1 LAKSFL
7 YHTSYDAPLTPEDAA
22 RLKQEAKATR
32 ERLSHQDFA
41 DMTLW
46 LPNRDLSHRFSR
58 GDFEALAAPLID
70 QTLRLTEGVLTEAGV
85 AVSAL
90 DGVLL
95 VGGTTRTP
103 MIEVAL
109 TQRFGA
115 LPLKG
120 IDPDH
125 SVAVGAAYQA
135 HALTYGSDTLLVDVT
150 PLSLGL
156 ETMGGIVE
164 KIIPRNTLLP
174 ASKTQ
179 TFTTY
184 QDGQTAMM
192 IHVMQGERE
201 LVADCRSL
209 ATFTLTGIPPMLAGA
224 AKIAVTFQM
233 DVDGLLTVSAE
244 ELTTKIRQEIL
255 VKPSYGLSQ
264 EAMKQ
269 AIYESLEYAQ
279 QDMEA
284 RLLASARVSGQRVLQ
299 AAETLLLEHHTAPT
313 PERQAVENAMQI
325 LKECL
330 EHSDRTAIDEARE
343 AMEASAAPW
352 VARRMNQA
360 LGQAL
365 TGQSVDTFSS

>member
-1 LAKSFL
+1 
-7 YHTSYDAPLTPEDAA
+7 
-22 RLKQEAKATR
+22 
-32 ERLSHQDFA
+32 
-41 DMTLW
+41 
-46 LPNRDLSHRFSR
+46 
-58 GDFEALAAPLID
+58 
-70 QTLRLTEGVLTEAGV
+70 
-85 AVSAL
+85 
-90 DGVLL
+90 
-95 VGGTTRTP
+95 
-103 MIEVAL
+103 
-109 TQRFGA
+109 
-115 LPLKG
+115 
-120 IDPDH
+120 
-125 SVAVGAAYQA
+125 
-135 HALTYGSDTLLVDVT
+135 
-150 PLSLGL
+150 
-156 ETMGGIVE
+156 
-164 KIIPRNTLLP
+164 
-174 ASKTQ
+174 
-179 TFTTY
+179 
-184 QDGQTAMM
+184 MM

-343 AMEASAAPW
+343 AMEAAAAPW

>member
-1 LAKSFL
+1 MPVVREAVAEFFGQ
-7 YHTSYDAPLTPEDAA
+7 TPLTNLNPDEVVALGAA
-22 RLKQEAKATR
+22 
-32 ERLSHQDFA
+32 
-41 DMTLW
+41 
-46 LPNRDLSHRFSR
+46 
-58 GDFEALAAPLID
+58 I
-70 QTLRLTEGVLTEAGV
+70 
-85 AVSAL
+85 SANQ
-90 DGVLL
+90 L
-95 VGGTTRTP
+95 VGNRG
-103 MIEVAL
+103 
-109 TQRFGA
+109 G
-115 LPLKG
+115 
-120 IDPDH
+120 DD
-125 SVAVGAAYQA
+125 
-135 HALTYGSDTLLVDVT
+135 LLLLDVI

-156 ETMGGIVE
+156 ETMGGLVERIV
-164 KIIPRNTLLP
+164 PRNATIP
-174 ASKTQ
+174 VARAQ
-179 TFTTY
+179 EFTTY
-184 QDGQTAMM
+184 KDGQTAMS
-192 IHVMQGERE
+192 IQVLQGERE

-209 ATFTLTGIPPMLAGA
+209 ATFTLTGIPPMIAGA

-244 ELTTKIRQEIL
+244 ELITKIRQDIV

-269 AIYESLEYAQ
+269 AIYDSLEYAQ

-299 AAETLLLEHHTAPT
+299 ATETLMLEHHATNPD
-313 PERQAVENAMQI
+313 ERQAVENAMQT